1 MIKQFLKKDIVPL
14 MNCFCSIFIIKNFFI
29 KGAIKCAQFFL
40 IKEQCSNY
48 LNKIKKNVAK
58 ISFLILM
65 IYIIIIIFLYRYYN
79 SKIEIEKTQILQN
92 HYEKIVAVS
101 LNKIN
106 SLALQAQCSLEDN
119 NTSIRIN
126 NSDIQ
131 VCCNRACKNYRV
143 FRFGSLLDQYIPDFI
158 YYKIE
163 INKKFVYAN
172 TRIQQYQ
179 IDKTYHLNES
189 NHLNV
194 SLDINNIFWHQREVD
209 IREPLWLIITI
220 TSTTFL
226 LLFFLNKT
234 IIKNFNKG
242 YNLYYQ
248 DIYQVKLEKIEM
260 NYQHE
265 IENCKEKLMNKIWNL
280 DFYKQKDLE
289 INCLFAQAANQIA
302 YSGDT
307 NSEQKTML
315 KDFRFK
321 NYGNKVPCSILLYQN
336 NGIEEI
342 NVTKFTEMFTA
353 RFGQEDDNISL
364 IISSGERIIR
374 FVSQAALYQIIYS
387 LISYLFFLLR
397 KQTPTVKYH
406 IALVVKNIGNRLL
419 LKFEYNGF
427 SVKDETELLRMEDS
441 FFKIHANPFILNLSQ
456 VFNVLRSNGFNC
468 IINYDQF
475 NIIDII
481 QQEINSDQEPEM
493 LENNIISISPFI
505 EKNK

>member
-1 MIKQFLKKDIVPL
+1 
-14 MNCFCSIFIIKNFFI
+14 
-29 KGAIKCAQFFL
+29 
-40 IKEQCSNY
+40 
-48 LNKIKKNVAK
+48 
-58 ISFLILM
+58 
-65 IYIIIIIFLYRYYN
+65 
-79 SKIEIEKTQILQN
+79 
-92 HYEKIVAVS
+92 
-101 LNKIN
+101 
-106 SLALQAQCSLEDN
+106 
-119 NTSIRIN
+119 
-126 NSDIQ
+126 
-131 VCCNRACKNYRV
+131 
-143 FRFGSLLDQYIPDFI
+143 
-158 YYKIE
+158 
-163 INKKFVYAN
+163 
-172 TRIQQYQ
+172 
-179 IDKTYHLNES
+179 
-189 NHLNV
+189 
-194 SLDINNIFWHQREVD
+194 
-209 IREPLWLIITI
+209 
-220 TSTTFL
+220 
-226 LLFFLNKT
+226 
-234 IIKNFNKG
+234 
-242 YNLYYQ
+242 
-248 DIYQVKLEKIEM
+248 
-260 NYQHE
+260 
-265 IENCKEKLMNKIWNL
+265 
-280 DFYKQKDLE
+280 
-289 INCLFAQAANQIA
+289 
-302 YSGDT
+302 
-307 NSEQKTML
+307 ML